1 MNTTDRPY
9 ELVVLGATGFTGRL
23 VAEYLLKKYG
33 VGDSLRWAM
42 AGRNQ
47 EKLERVRAELGNQ
60 NIPLEVADTL
70 DAASLDAL
78 TQKTRVVCTTVGPY
92 ATYGSEVVASCVRS
106 GTHYCDLTG
115 EVPWIRRM
123 IDAHHDEAFAKKLK
137 IVHCCGF
144 DSIPSDM
151 GVFWL
156 QKQAQE
162 HYQTYCRHIKTGVK
176 AAKGGFSGGTIAS
189 LTNVLA
195 EAEADKSIYG
205 ILFNPY
211 SLNPEG
217 EREGPDQSDLRTVTY
232 DEDFGSWTCPFV
244 MAAINTKIVR
254 RGHAL
259 RRYPYGKD
267 FRYEEVT
274 LTGRGTSGR
283 LKGWLTSLPLGIL
296 MKAKPGS
303 SAKRLLD
310 WFAPKPGQ
318 GPDKKARESGFW
330 VYDQVG
336 ILPDGT
342 RLKSRIKGDR
352 DPGYGSTSKM
362 LAEAAVCLA
371 QDELS
376 DTYGSL
382 TPASAMGDALLERIQ
397 VNAGVELRF
406 RRFRV

>member
-1 MNTTDRPY
+1 MNSTDRPY
-9 ELVVLGATGFTGRL
+9 ELVILGATGFTGRL
-23 VAEYLLKKYG
+23 VAEYLLGKYG
-33 VGDSLRWAM
+33 NGDSLRWAM
-42 AGRNQ
+42 AGRNP
-47 EKLERVRAELGNQ
+47 EKLERVRAELGNTD
-60 NIPLEVADTL
+60 IPLEVADTL
-70 DAASLDAL
+70 DADSLDAL
-78 TQKTRVVCTTVGPY
+78 TQKTKVLCTTVGPY

-123 IDAHHDEAFAKKLK
+123 IDAHHEEAFAKKLK

-151 GVFWL
+151 GVYWL
-156 QKQAQE
+156 QQQAME
-162 HYQTYCRHIKTGVK
+162 HHQTYCRQIKTGVK
-176 AAKGGFSGGTIAS
+176 AFKGGMSGGTIAS

-195 EAEADKSIYG
+195 EAEADRSIYG

-217 EREGPDQSDLRTVTY
+217 EQEGNDQPDLRKVTY
-232 DEDFGSWTCPFV
+232 DEDFDAWTCPFV

-259 RRYPYGKD
+259 RGHPYGKD
-267 FRYEEVT
+267 FRYAEVS
-274 LTGRGTSGR
+274 LTGQGLMGR
-283 LKGWLTSLPLGIL
+283 IKAYLTSLPLGIL
-296 MKAKPGS
+296 MSAKPGS
-303 SAKRLLD
+303 LAKRMVD
-310 WFAPKPGQ
+310 WVAPKPGQ
-318 GPDKKARESGFW
+318 GPSKRTRETGFW

-362 LAEAAVCLA
+362 LAEAAVCLGK
-371 QDELS
+371 DDLP
-376 DTYGSL
+376 DTFGSL

-397 VNAGVELRF
+397 VNAGVTFRF
-406 RRFRV
+406 EV